1 MDRVPV
7 TGRPDDIIAGVCMLV
22 YAVTSPVVAM
32 TGINEQRI
40 DRYWVLFFYFIFI

>member
-7 TGRPDDIIAGVCMLV
+7 TGRPDDIIAGMLV

-40 DRYWVLFFYFIFI
+40 DMY